1 MGKLTSMG
9 LILVLVST
17 AVVGAFELPRRF
29 AAADEA
35 LVVQLAVAPPAR
47 ARPEP
52 IGLAVEKEEK
62 RAKGRLY
69 LSAAL
74 TVGAGLVAYWSKE
87 KADEAYDRY
96 LHSAS
101 AKRQNE
107 FYAQARRYD
116 RLAGTAYIGMEAGL
130 VLSSYLLFFNR

>member
-1 MGKLTSMG
+1 MGKLTAMG
-9 LILVLVST
+9 LILVLVTT

-35 LVVQLAVAPPAR
+35 LVVQLAVASPAR

-52 IGLAVEKEEK
+52 IGLAVEKKEK

-107 FYAQARRYD
+107 FYTQARRYD
-116 RLAGTAYIGMEAGL
+116 RLAGTAFIGMEAGL

>member
-1 MGKLTSMG
+1 MA
-9 LILVLVST
+9 LIVVLMAGE
-17 AVVGAFELPRRF
+17 AVAVLELPRRF

-35 LVVQLAVAPPAR
+35 LIAKLAAPPLER
-47 ARPEP
+47 ARPAP

-62 RAKGRLY
+62 RSRGRLY

-74 TVGAGLVAYWSKE
+74 TLGAGCVAYWSKG
-87 KADEAYDRY
+87 KADGAYDHY

-101 AKRQNE
+101 TKRQNK
-107 FYAQARRYD
+107 FYGEARRYD
-116 RLAGTAYIGMEAGL
+116 RMAGVAYLGMEAGL

>member
-1 MGKLTSMG
+1 MGKLTVIG
-9 LILVLVST
+9 LILSLVTSE
-17 AVVGAFELPRRF
+17 AVCALELPRRF
-29 AAADEA
+29 AVADEA
-35 LVVQLAVAPPAR
+35 LAVQWVAVPSAR
-47 ARPEP
+47 ARPAP
-52 IGLAVEKEEK
+52 IGLAVEKERK

-69 LSAAL
+69 LGAAL

-87 KADEAYDRY
+87 KADRAYDRY

-107 FYAQARRYD
+107 FYAEARHYD
-116 RLAGTAYIGMEAGL
+116 RMAGVAFIGMEVGL